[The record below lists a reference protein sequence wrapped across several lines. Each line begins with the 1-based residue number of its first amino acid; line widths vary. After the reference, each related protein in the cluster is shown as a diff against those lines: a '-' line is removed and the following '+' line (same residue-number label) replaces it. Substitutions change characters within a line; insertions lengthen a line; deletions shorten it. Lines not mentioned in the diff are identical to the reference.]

1 MMIFKHASLLL
12 LFLSLMILVSCIQ
25 EDDPPQTGQPEGS
38 GRGLFIVNEG
48 NFTYEN
54 ASLTYY
60 DIASGEVT
68 QEVFFNK
75 NQLPLGDVAV
85 SMHIRD
91 SLGYVVVNNSGRIYI
106 LNTRTFAFKGKIT
119 GLTSPRNI
127 HFVAPEKAYVTD
139 LYSRAITIVN
149 PVTMEITGSMDV
161 SNQDKEFGQHS
172 TEQMV
177 QFGSY
182 VYTNCWSYDNQVL
195 IIDSETDR
203 VVDSVEVIKQPNSMV
218 LDKNHALWVLSDG
231 GWEGSPFG
239 YETPGMMRIAASA
252 TEADPIIRFSDGE
265 RPAALRSNGA
275 ADTLY
280 FINRHIYRMPADPG
294 AEPEVFIESP
304 YEEGSWG
311 GFYGLSVDPVTSE
324 VYVTDALDFSQPGVV
339 YRYSPAGIPVDTFQ
353 AGIVPGAMTF
363 TP

>member
-1 MMIFKHASLLL
+1 MSRPLFSGLLL
-12 LFLSLMILVSCIQ
+12 LLILISCIRD
-25 EDDPPQTGQPEGS
+25 EDPPGAGQPGGP
-38 GRGLFIVNEG
+38 GRGIFIVNEG
-48 NFTYEN
+48 NFTFEN
-54 ASLTYY
+54 ASLSYY
-60 DIASGEVT
+60 DIDSGEVT

-85 SMHIRD
+85 SMQIRD
-91 SLGYVVVNNSGRIYI
+91 SLGYVVVNNSGRIYV
-106 LNTRTFAFKGKIT
+106 LNVRTFAFKGKIT

-127 HFVAPEKAYVTD
+127 HFVTSDKAYVTD
-139 LYSRAITIVN
+139 LYSRSIAVVN
-149 PVTMEITGSMDV
+149 PVTMEITGTIDV
-161 SNQDKEFGQHS
+161 TNQNEEFGQHS

-177 QFGSY
+177 QYGST

-195 IIDSETDR
+195 VIDSETDR

-218 LDKNHALWVLSDG
+218 LDRQHALWVLSDG
-231 GWEGSPFG
+231 GWEGSPYG
-239 YETPGMMRIAASA
+239 YEIPGMVRIAPSA
-252 TEADPIIRFSDGE
+252 VEAATVFRFREGE
-265 RPAALRSNGA
+265 RPTALRSNGA

-280 FINRHIYRMPADPG
+280 FINRHIYRMPADPS

-311 GFYGLSVDPVTSE
+311 GFYGLAVDPLTSE

-339 YRYSPAGIPVDTFQ
+339 YRYSPAGMPVDTFQ